1 MLRWFSLLRIENPN
15 VLAFRV
21 HVAVAVV
28 QSSQHKIRYK
38 CIEAEIRLLCFAIF
52 SLRILVVLCLLR
64 CTMCTWTLPLAI
76 ACMTVSTACLPWQIS
91 SDGRNSRHL
100 YCVSFC
106 YPKTY
111 YSLSISY
118 WRWRRGRGTH
128 CCLLFGWFQ
137 SETKRYRKHCFTWN
151 GRVEMSK
158 NFWFCSFRVYLMK
171 PTHWRR
177 REMKKTGKYG
187 TFVVV
192 VVGNTVVAQ
201 IDNEPRSTRITCE
214 RKWKFG
220 LCLFVFVGRATPTT
234 KAHVKNWNRKLK
246 VKSKSL
252 CSGNAGNENSIST
265 WSVDTTPTIASLHAV
280 DAN

>member
-1 MLRWFSLLRIENPN
+1 MLQWFSLLRIENPN

-64 CTMCTWTLPLAI
+64 CTICTMCTWTLPLAI
-76 ACMTVSTACLPWQIS
+76 ACITVSTAFLPWQIS
-91 SDGRNSRHL
+91 SDGKNSRHL
-100 YCVSFC
+100 YCVLFC

-111 YSLSISY
+111 NFLSISY

-158 NFWFCSFRVYLMK
+158 NFWCCSFRVYLMK

-177 REMKKTGKYG
+177 REMKKKKIWNIRCRRCWQHRRCTDRQWTEKYSNHMRAKMKIR
-187 TFVVV
+187 FVSVRICRK
-192 VVGNTVVAQ
+192 GDA
-201 IDNEPRSTRITCE
+201 DDEGPRQ
-214 RKWKFG
+214 
-220 LCLFVFVGRATPTT
+220 
-234 KAHVKNWNRKLK
+234 KLK
-246 VKSKSL
+246 SKTKS
-252 CSGNAGNENSIST
+252 
-265 WSVDTTPTIASLHAV
+265 
-280 DAN
+280 